1 LPRTDPGERIYAIG
15 DVHGCYELMRRLID
29 RIGEHHAALPEPRAL
44 HIVFLGDLIDRG
56 PDSAAVLDFVY
67 NLQLKSD
74 RVVTLLG
81 NHEEAMLNVLDGDAS
96 MLRHWLGFGGRE
108 TLQSFDIDP
117 PAPDEHPREF
127 LRRLQSGTPRAIV
140 RWLRSL
146 PLTAQSGDYFF
157 CHAGVRPDVSLRRQS
172 RKDLLW
178 IRDDFLDHD
187 EELDAVIVHGHSIER
202 NTVIRPHRI
211 GVDSGAYVTGK
222 LSAIYLEDDRQEFI
236 SVA

>member
-1 LPRTDPGERIYAIG
+1 MPRTDPGERIYAIG
-15 DVHGCYELMRRLID
+15 DIHGCYDLMRRLID
-29 RIGEHHAALPEPRAL
+29 RIGEHHAALPTPRAL

-56 PDSAAVLDFVY
+56 PDSAEVLDFVY
-67 NLQLKSD
+67 NLQMKSD
-74 RVVTLLG
+74 RVITLLG
-81 NHEEAMLNVLDGDAS
+81 NHEEAMLNVLDGDTT
-96 MLRHWLGFGGRE
+96 MIRHWLGFGGRE
-108 TLQSFDIDP
+108 TLQSLKIDP

-127 LRRLQSGTPRAIV
+127 IRRLQNGAPRAMI

-157 CHAGVRPDVSLRRQS
+157 CHAGVRPGVSLRRQA

-178 IRDDFLDHD
+178 IRDDFLEHD
-187 EELDAVIVHGHSIER
+187 DELDAVIVHGHSIER
-202 NTVIRPHRI
+202 HTVIRPHRI

-236 SVA
+236 SVE